1 MQLIITQ
8 PDQVAHANTD
18 ATARLRA
25 DRLAKATVAQMQGAL
40 AFLSMIDPEAFDI
53 AFTGVSCAA
62 AEEGQDPE
70 AEPLCRTCA
79 APVAIFPELSPAWQ
93 HYRGERAVTERHEV
107 YDPGHAAEVGWYD
120 LDDMPDDF

>member
-8 PDQVAHANTD
+8 PAPVAHANTD
-18 ATARLRA
+18 AAARLRA

-62 AEEGQDPE
+62 AEAGQDPE

-79 APVAIFPELSPAWQ
+79 APVAIFPELSPEWQ
-93 HYRGERAVTERHEV
+93 HYCGERAVTGRHQV
-107 YDPGHAAEVGWYD
+107 YDPGHTPLVAWYD
-120 LDDMPDDF
+120 LNDMPDDL

>member
-8 PDQVAHANTD
+8 PVPVAHANTD
-18 ATARLRA
+18 AGARQRA
-25 DRLAKATVAQMQGAL
+25 DRLAKASVRQMQGAL

-62 AEEGQDPE
+62 AEAEQDPE
-70 AEPLCRTCA
+70 AEPLCRTCGA
-79 APVAIFPELSPAWQ
+79 TVAIFPELGPQWR
-93 HYRGERAVTERHEV
+93 HCRGERAVTGRHQV
-107 YDPGHAAEVGWYD
+107 YNPGHAAEVGWYD